1 MKCLLF
7 FRHTAQRNRIVCTND
22 THIQHN
28 QGFYKGMDL
37 IPDAIEKDSSPK
49 KCPCGVNKCYINSIY
64 HWPFYHLSTY
74 PMFI

>member
-37 IPDAIEKDSSPK
+37 IPDTIEKDGSPK
-49 KCPCGVNKCYINSIY
+49 SVLVG
-64 HWPFYHLSTY
+64 
-74 PMFI
+74 